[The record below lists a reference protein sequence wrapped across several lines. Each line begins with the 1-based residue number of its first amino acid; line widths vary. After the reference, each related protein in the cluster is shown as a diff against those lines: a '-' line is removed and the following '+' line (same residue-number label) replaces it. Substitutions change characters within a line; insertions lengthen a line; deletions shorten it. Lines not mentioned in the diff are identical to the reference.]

1 MSKNK
6 ELYVTPDQR
15 FAYDPLTLRRRLLVL
30 SENKLNDLINLYN
43 DGQSEVDRLKAEDQL
58 LQVCRA
64 AFGLPAFTAQGG
76 VPDESVLEYLSHFL
90 EWLLTP
96 SQPIVEQQRIDV
108 PCLDCL

>member
-6 ELYVTPDQR
+6 ELYVTPDNR
-15 FAYDPLTLRRRLLVL
+15 FAYDPLTVRRRLLVL
-30 SENKLNDLINLYN
+30 SENKLNDLITIYN
-43 DGQSEVDRLKAEDQL
+43 DSNSEVERLRAEDRL
-58 LQVCRA
+58 LQVCRE
-64 AFGLPAFTAQGG
+64 AFGLPPLTAQGG

-96 SQPIVEQQRIDV
+96 SQPKVEQQRIDL